1 MYPRHVDEAL
11 KYSMAT
17 RNFRENIILGEYFE
31 SDFLRNAVR
40 QVVFIE
46 LTLFVFDAI
55 MYIYEIHC
63 NIYLYCTDEAL
74 KFLHCIFIRNNL
86 GSIKYHGKPHQ

>member
-11 KYSMAT
+11 KYSMAM
-17 RNFRENIILGEYFE
+17 RNFRENLILGEYFE
-31 SDFLRNAVR
+31 SDFLRNAAR

-63 NIYLYCTDEAL
+63 NIYLYCTDKEL
-74 KFLHCIFIRNNL
+74 KLLHCIQYATFLNL
-86 GSIKYHGKPHQ
+86 

>member
-63 NIYLYCTDEAL
+63 NIYLYCTDYDM
-74 KFLHCIFIRNNL
+74 R
-86 GSIKYHGKPHQ
+86 GIKISPLYFYTQ

>member
-31 SDFLRNAVR
+31 SDFLRNAAR

-63 NIYLYCTDEAL
+63 NIYLYCTDKAL
-74 KFLHCIFIRNNL
+74 KLLHCIFIRYFL
-86 GSIKYHGKPHQ
+86 EFIKYLGKPHQ

>member
-11 KYSMAT
+11 KYSMAM
-17 RNFRENIILGEYFE
+17 RNFRENLILGEYFE
-31 SDFLRNAVR
+31 SDFLRNAAR

-63 NIYLYCTDEAL
+63 NIYRYCTD
-74 KFLHCIFIRNNL
+74 K
-86 GSIKYHGKPHQ
+86 GIKTSPLYFYTLRS

>member
-17 RNFRENIILGEYFE
+17 RNFRENLILGEYFE
-31 SDFLRNAVR
+31 SDFLRNAAR

-55 MYIYEIHC
+55 MYIYEIHSG
-63 NIYLYCTDEAL
+63 NTKGIKTSPLYFYTL
-74 KFLHCIFIRNNL
+74 R
-86 GSIKYHGKPHQ
+86 S